1 MPVDTLNPDRL
12 HNAAVCDAC
21 GADNQHDM
29 AFCLAC
35 GHVLSTRLAAER
47 HVSGVARRQC
57 KTCHRA
63 DELNYRFCIF
73 CGAAIDLVIGRTT
86 RPEALEKFTQELTT
100 YSQTGNMQIN
110 PALYPS
116 LNFDPARQSQVR
128 MPAMGNAGETLYAA
142 GQGGTSTQAHDPT
155 ASAFIWLSLIG
166 LILGGV
172 MAYLFS
178 SYLTPLYFSFLSPNT
193 DLLIFTDKKYVNVS
207 IENKDRTQMIL
218 GQTSKAGSLGLNDV
232 AVGKNYLNFSQ
243 NNSRGLNQVCQ
254 IEKGRL
260 NLIGFGGNNGK
271 VTLPAVQK

>member
-1 MPVDTLNPDRL
+1 
-12 HNAAVCDAC
+12 
-21 GADNQHDM
+21 M

-57 KTCHRA
+57 KSCHRA
-63 DELNYRFCIF
+63 DELNYRFCLF
-73 CGAAIDLVIGRTT
+73 CGASIDLVIGRTT

-110 PALYPS
+110 PALYPQ

-128 MPAMGNAGETLYAA
+128 MPAMGNAGESQFGVAQAA
-142 GQGGTSTQAHDPT
+142 AQAQPHDPT
-155 ASAFIWLSLIG
+155 AGAFLWLGLIG
-166 LILGGV
+166 LALGGAI
-172 MAYLFS
+172 AYLFS
-178 SYLTPLYFSFLSPNT
+178 SHLAPLYFSFLSPNT

-218 GQTSKAGSLGLNDV
+218 GQTSKTGSLGLNDV
-232 AVGKNYLNFSQ
+232 AVGKNYLNFTQ
-243 NNSRGLNQVCQ
+243 TNSRGLNQVCQ

-260 NLIGFGGNNGK
+260 NLIGFGGNGGK
-271 VTLPAVQK
+271 VTLSAVQK